1 LRPFEITVLSGK
13 GGTGKTT
20 FCASFIALSHPDT
33 VFTDLDVDA
42 SNLPIL
48 LQSSEIYREAF
59 SGMDLAVIDH
69 EKCTGCGTCR
79 RSCRFGAIDEDIRII
94 KDRCEGC
101 GVCRIVCP
109 HEAVELIPRKD
120 GDLLVSDTR
129 FGTLVHSDLR
139 PGGEGSGKLVSLIR
153 RKARSLAEEEGKPL
167 IISDGPP
174 GLGCPVISSLT
185 GSDLAV
191 IVTEPSISGRTDL
204 IRILDLCD
212 HFNVQSAVIINK
224 YDIDTNASRQMET
237 IVTGSGSEVIGK
249 VPFDMSV
256 FDSLSEGKT
265 IVEFDGC
272 PISVKLIE
280 IWDRIRDRYI
290 NASPDVS

>member
-1 LRPFEITVLSGK
+1 MRPFEITVLSGK

-20 FCASFIALSHPDT
+20 FCASFIALASPDA
-33 VFTDLDVDA
+33 VSTDLDVDA

-48 LQSSEIYREAF
+48 LQTSEIDREPF
-59 SGMDLAVIDH
+59 SGMDLAVIDP
-69 EKCTGCGTCR
+69 EKCTECGICSS
-79 RSCRFGAIDEDIRII
+79 SCRFGAIDEEINVI

-101 GVCRIVCP
+101 GVCTIVCP
-109 HEAVELIPRKD
+109 HEAVELVPRKD

-129 FGTLVHSDLR
+129 FVTMVHSDLR

-153 RKARSLAEEEGKPL
+153 RKARSMAEEEGKPL

-212 HFNVQSAVIINK
+212 HFKVQSAVIINK
-224 YDIDTNASRQMET
+224 YDIDNAAAREMET

-265 IVEFDGC
+265 VVEFDGC
-272 PISVKLIE
+272 PISEKLIE